1 VIGDGAVGV
10 ALLGAAAVLAGFTLV
25 FLGLVLVLD
34 QRGAAGTHQRR
45 LADPPSVLGLA
56 AATVLGLVVVF
67 LAAVYLVLGAEDT
80 VLFHWTAALFF
91 LQLAALALSAGW
103 FLWRMLWS
111 R

>member
-1 VIGDGAVGV
+1 VIDDGAVGV
-10 ALLGAAAVLAGFTLV
+10 ALLGAAAVLAGFSLL

-34 QRGAAGTHQRR
+34 QRAAVGAHQRR
-45 LADPPSVLGLA
+45 PADPPSVLGLA
-56 AATVLGLVVVF
+56 AATLLGVVVVF

-80 VLFHWTAALFF
+80 VLFHWTAGLFF
-91 LQLAALALSAGW
+91 IQLAVLALAAGW